1 MPQRLPQLCCNVDG
15 KFPPPQSIHLKF
27 TLFFDLQLVQ
37 YKFLCFYF
45 ACVCVY
51 KYFGG
56 TPRYYIFV
64 NKNKNWRFW
73 KILFTGLL
81 ELIKPYKIKPNRD
94 FIIFIQFLKVYLGFK
109 FTQLASE
116 SGESNGHLTCKSCM
130 YSPPMKIF
138 PRQQPAGNIAQHM
151 TTFLPLFDCCLMMK
165 QRMKNSHCRSKIH
178 IHIRWISK
186 SLGNHT
192 CKL

>member
-73 KILFTGLL
+73 KNSFTGLL
-81 ELIKPYKIKPNRD
+81 ELMKPYKIKPIRD
-94 FIIFIQFLKVYLGFK
+94 FIIFREFPKLNLGFLLSLVSFAFRK
-109 FTQLASE
+109 CANCELENKTSAKLS
-116 SGESNGHLTCKSCM
+116 HLFI
-130 YSPPMKIF
+130 IF
-138 PRQQPAGNIAQHM
+138 QKAGR
-151 TTFLPLFDCCLMMK
+151 K
-165 QRMKNSHCRSKIH
+165 
-178 IHIRWISK
+178 
-186 SLGNHT
+186 
-192 CKL
+192 